1 MLKPF
6 RKTERM
12 RQLNKKW
19 STQEVTSAKKVSE
32 TCETSYRC
40 KKKSGTIA
48 DVKDKTPHQRS
59 NT

>member
-19 STQEVTSAKKVSE
+19 STQEVTSAKK
-32 TCETSYRC
+32 YRRPVKLAIGV
-40 KKKSGTIA
+40 KKR
-48 DVKDKTPHQRS
+48 VER
-59 NT
+59 